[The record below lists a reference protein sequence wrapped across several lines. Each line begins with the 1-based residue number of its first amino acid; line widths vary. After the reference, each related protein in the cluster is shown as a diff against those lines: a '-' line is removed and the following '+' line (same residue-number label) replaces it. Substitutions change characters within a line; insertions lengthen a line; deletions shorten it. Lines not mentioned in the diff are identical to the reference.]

1 MGSLLQQEATSG
13 NITLSL
19 YEFDI
24 ERSPEHDLTRDQL
37 WDKINSL
44 LKEGY
49 ILIVSPPCNTFS
61 RARFQW
67 LRHPG
72 PRPLRNVNWPKGF
85 PWLSSKNK
93 AVVEEAN
100 SFIFRCIDSCL
111 LCHRCGGK
119 YFWEHPEDLG
129 EVHSEHP
136 ASIWRWAEIRDML
149 VQTNAKTF
157 AIQQCHF
164 GADTPKPTRFLSTMF
179 TDDPRCH
186 FGWPQFSSNVYCGP
200 LPRSCGHVHQQKLI
214 GRQDGK
220 WKTGPSAAYPAGL
233 CEFIA
238 KLCLAASPLVGGGKD
253 DTPSGKDDTPS
264 PSTST
269 GVAPAST
276 PLVGKSHT
284 SSPSLEVGQKL
295 DTHAILGSTGPSMS
309 SSKSAPSGSSS
320 VQDGFDMA
328 SCGNWEHPMW
338 VEWDFKD
345 REFVDGFGLCS
356 PCRWH
361 PWNRGMNRP
370 DSSKQLAI
378 DAYNLLESVVVAELG
393 DVRTMSFKLATG
405 KLEASPFSK
414 TALDGARKRLAKL
427 VGAPESAL
435 LVDDGQP
442 FFLRLLACW
451 LRCYGD
457 PDVSVLVDD
466 QFSFASGVYVGEDM
480 PLPRT
485 PQVFPP
491 KDKQKK
497 LDESEFNPIAENYS
511 SAQLSAV
518 ELEAKFREEES
529 LGRMFPSKLSVL
541 QKQYGDRLRV
551 ASMAAIVKPD
561 GGVRPLHDATHSV
574 KVNNSIVYQDRIQ
587 CPGPAEVATVVRETA
602 EMREAPFVISADIKA
617 AHRLVKVCKRDW
629 GLLACRSDSSST
641 TVWLNTVG
649 TFGVSSAPYWWCRLF
664 ACVGRFVGYL
674 FHNQPLFQL
683 VYVDDLLGTFI
694 GARKFLNLWIWLF
707 AFELVGTPFG
717 YHKFSGGYAAN
728 FVGYHIRFDLQQVGI
743 TSKRGD
749 WLVSWIKTAADSKF
763 VVQARDF
770 REFLGRLGF
779 VAQLLVWLKPHLA
792 PLYAWGSAVAP
803 GTVGKLPETIVLT
816 LLYIS
821 LNLKRGSFLLDVKRP
836 LVFAKEA
843 FRTDAK
849 CEDGRVVLGGWECS
863 GDTLA
868 ARWFHV
874 EIKPGEAP
882 FLFREEKSQ
891 WASTSAELL
900 ASLAALHAFG
910 WLQVDNS
917 RKSLSWTLTG
927 GTDNLANQFLTA
939 KRSTTR
945 WPLMIINMQLSHC
958 LSLASLSL
966 KLNWRPREENTLADG
981 ITNGDFSPFD
991 ASHRV
996 PLKFS
1001 DIPQDIIWNLWETK
1015 SEFDSLKTEAKFMQ
1029 GEVSR
1034 RKRKR
1039 NEDKTHW

>member
-1 MGSLLQQEATSG
+1 MGSILQQEATSG
-13 NITLSL
+13 NVTLSL

-37 WDKINSL
+37 WDKINDL
-44 LKEGY
+44 LEEGY

-100 SFIFRCIDSCL
+100 SFIFRCIASCL
-111 LCHRCGGK
+111 LCHQCGGK

-136 ASIWRWAEIRDML
+136 ASIWQWPEIRDLL
-149 VQTNAKTF
+149 VQTNATTF

-164 GADTPKPTRFLSTMF
+164 GADTPKPTRFLTTLF

-186 FGWPQFSSNVYCGP
+186 FGWPQFSSNAYSGP

-214 GRQDGK
+214 GQQDGK
-220 WKTGPSAAYPAGL
+220 WRTGPSAAYPPGL

-238 KLCLAASPLVGGGKD
+238 KLCLAASPLVGRGKD
-253 DTPSGKDDTPS
+253 DTSAST
-264 PSTST
+264 TST
-269 GVAPAST
+269 EVTLAST
-276 PLVGKSHT
+276 PLVG
-284 SSPSLEVGQKL
+284 LEVGQKL
-295 DTHAILGSTGPSMS
+295 DTHT
-309 SSKSAPSGSSS
+309 

-328 SCGNWEHPMW
+328 ACGNWEHPMW

-378 DAYNLLESVVVAELG
+378 DTYNLLESVVVAELG
-393 DVRTMSFKLATG
+393 DVRAMSFKLATG
-405 KLEASPFSK
+405 KLEASPFSV
-414 TALDGARKRLAKL
+414 TALDGARKRLAEL

-435 LVDDGQP
+435 LVDNGQP
-442 FFLRLLACW
+442 FFLRLLASW
-451 LRCYGD
+451 LRRYGD

-466 QFSFASGVYVGEDM
+466 PFSFASGVYVGEDM

-511 SAQLSAV
+511 SAQLSAA

-602 EMREAPFVISADIKA
+602 EMKEAPFVVSADIKA
-617 AHRLVKVCKRDW
+617 AHRLVKVCRKDW

-664 ACVGRFVGYL
+664 ACVGRYVGYL
-674 FHNQPLFQL
+674 FHNQPLFRL

-694 GARKFLNLWIWLF
+694 GFRKFLNLWIWLM
-707 AFELVGTPFG
+707 AFELIGTPFG

-728 FVGYHIRFDLQQVGI
+728 FVGYHIRYDLQQVGI
-743 TSKRGD
+743 AAKKGE
-749 WLVSWIKTAADSKF
+749 WLVNWIKVAADSKF

-821 LNLKRGSFLLDVKRP
+821 LHLKRGSFLLSVKRP
-836 LVFAKEA
+836 LVFSKEA

-849 CEDGRVVLGGWECS
+849 CEDGRVVLGGWECTS
-863 GDTLA
+863 EPST

-874 EIKPGEAP
+874 EVKSDEAP

-910 WLQVDNS
+910 WLQVDDS

-927 GTDNLANQFLTA
+927 GTDNLANQFLT
-939 KRSTTR
+939 S
-945 WPLMIINMQLSHC
+945 IEVND
-958 LSLASLSL
+958 
-966 KLNWRPREENTLADG
+966 TLATDDNQYAVESLFVFG
-981 ITNGDFSPFD
+981 FTFFEAQLA
-991 ASHRV
+991 ASR
-996 PLKFS
+996 
-1001 DIPQDIIWNLWETK
+1001 
-1015 SEFDSLKTEAKFMQ
+1015 
-1029 GEVSR
+1029 GEHVC
-1034 RKRKR
+1034 
-1039 NEDKTHW
+1039 